1 METKNVIDSGKQ
13 KIFIRVIK
21 ISGMIVIIYLNLN
34 YGFFFSHFIHKPV
47 QFRKNIQA
55 WNPCSC
61 S

>member
-47 QFRKNIQA
+47 QFGKNIQA
-55 WNPCSC
+55 
-61 S
+61 